1 MYVPKHFEQTDR
13 GAIFDFMEAHS
24 FATVITR
31 HGDEPLAS
39 HLPLL
44 VDRTAGEHGT
54 IVGHLARA
62 NPQAAD
68 AAGQTAL
75 VIFGPV
81 HAYISPRWYAEP
93 NTVPTWNYAT
103 VHAYGK
109 WEAID
114 DTATL
119 KQIVAD
125 TTTFNER
132 QLPQPWSIDEAGPV
146 VDAILPQIVGF
157 RIRIERIDAK
167 WKLNQN
173 HSQARRERVI
183 AALETRDDYDS
194 RAIATLIRKV
204 EPTR

>member
-1 MYVPKHFEQTDR
+1 MYIPEHFEQTDR
-13 GAIFDFMEAHS
+13 DAIFDFMEAHS
-24 FATVITR
+24 FATVVTR

-44 VDRTAGEHGT
+44 VDRTTGPHGS

-62 NPQAAD
+62 NPQAVD
-68 AAGQTAL
+68 AAGQVVL

-103 VHAYGK
+103 VHAHGR
-109 WEAID
+109 WEVLD
-114 DTATL
+114 DPAA
-119 KQIVAD
+119 KRQIVAD
-125 TTTFNER
+125 TTAFNER
-132 QLPQPWSIDEAGPV
+132 HLPQPWNIEEAGAV

-157 RIRIERIDAK
+157 RIPIERLDAK

-173 HSQARRERVI
+173 HSQARRDRVV
-183 AALETRDDYDS
+183 AALETCDDYDS
-194 RAIATLIRKV
+194 RAIAAVMKKLAD
-204 EPTR
+204 

>member
-1 MYVPKHFEQTDR
+1 MYVPQHFQQTDR
-13 GAIFDFMEAHS
+13 AAIFEFMEAHS

-54 IVGHLARA
+54 LVGHLARA
-62 NPQAAD
+62 NPQAVD
-68 AAGQTAL
+68 AAGQRAL
-75 VIFGPV
+75 VVFGPV

-103 VHAYGK
+103 VHAYGR
-109 WEAID
+109 WEVLDDEAI
-114 DTATL
+114 
-119 KQIVAD
+119 KRKIVAD

-132 QLPQPWSIDEAGPV
+132 HLPQPWSIDEAGPV
-146 VDAILPQIVGF
+146 VDALLPQIVGF
-157 RIRIERIDAK
+157 RIVIERIDAK

-173 HSQARRERVI
+173 HSQARRDRVV
-183 AALETRDDYDS
+183 AALETRHDYDS
-194 RAIATLIRKV
+194 QSIAALMRNH
-204 EPTR
+204 P